1 MLSKIGLLP
10 RLGICIVLGT
20 ILGFIGWYPIMAAFA
35 TFNVLFGQF
44 LTFAI
49 PLIILSFIVVGVSD
63 IGRGAGKMVAIIV
76 IYAYALTV
84 GSGYLSYLTMVVFQP
99 LVVEIG
105 SAVAAAEA
113 RPPVASL
120 INIAVAPV
128 MPIMTALVF
137 AFIVGIFMTGIK
149 DGHAIKVAAHE
160 FRDIIR
166 QLIAKV
172 LVPWLPIHIAG
183 IFARI
188 AYQGQAAQIFA
199 TFTRV
204 FILIILLHWAFLLV
218 LYFISG
224 SIYKTS
230 PFKLI
235 KPMIASYM
243 TAIGTQSSAATIP
256 VNLVNVKKLGVQP
269 QLADFTVPLGASI
282 SLPGSTMSIVSC
294 TIAVMFMY
302 NMEFSVATLT
312 PFILGVAVA
321 MVAAPGVPGGAI
333 MASLGILELT
343 LGFNETQLALMIALY
358 IAQDSFGTAVNVT
371 SDGPMT
377 MFLNRYLGHKTL
389 TPPEN
394 A

>member
-1 MLSKIGLLP
+1 MLAKIGLLP

-20 ILGFIGWYPIMAAFA
+20 ILGFIGWRPVMAVLA

-44 LTFAI
+44 LSFAI

-76 IYAYALTV
+76 VYAYALTV
-84 GSGYLSYLTMVVFQP
+84 GSGYLSYFVMTVFQP

-105 SAVAAAEA
+105 IAGAAYDA
-113 RPPVASL
+113 RPPVPSL

-137 AFIVGIFMTGIK
+137 AFIVGIFMTTIP
-149 DGHAIKVAAHE
+149 DGHAIKNAAHE

-172 LVPWLPIHIAG
+172 LVPWLPVHIAG

-218 LYFISG
+218 LYTIGG
-224 SIYKTS
+224 SLYKTS
-230 PFKLI
+230 PFKLLR
-235 KPMIASYM
+235 PMIASYM

-256 VNLVNVKKLGVQP
+256 VNLINVKKLGVQP
-269 QLADFTVPLGASI
+269 GLADFTVPLGASI

-302 NMEFSVATLT
+302 GMDVSIGILT

-377 MFLNRYLGHKTL
+377 LFLNRYLGEKTL
-389 TPPEN
+389 KPP
-394 A
+394 AA